1 MCRAYVNTVALLT
14 EVLEAGWRGRNGE
27 VCVKKEGVWGEGS
40 LIALLKGGNEG
51 SERMSG
57 ARTEARTNT
66 LSLLNS
72 LNKKIL

>member
-1 MCRAYVNTVALLT
+1 MVSGDVTVRVHLRL
-14 EVLEAGWRGRNGE
+14 GRSSPPTAR
-27 VCVKKEGVWGEGS
+27 EGVWGEGS

-66 LSLLNS
+66 LSLLTEAEGG
-72 LNKKIL
+72 LV